1 LGPGTHIKYKMKHNV
16 LPVNQLDAFA
26 LAHDNDY
33 LSSRNVNDR
42 DIADDVAIQRMESM
56 TTNKH
61 ISALNNPT
69 TLSYLSAQMLK
80 LNKKLRVYGYDFGK

>member
-1 LGPGTHIKYKMKHNV
+1 MQLNV
-16 LPVNQLDAFA
+16 QPINQLDAFA

-33 LSSRNVNDR
+33 LNSRDVRDR
-42 DIADDVAIQRMESM
+42 DVADDVAIQRMEGM
-56 TTNKH
+56 ITNSH

-69 TLSYLSAQMLK
+69 TLSYVSAQLLK